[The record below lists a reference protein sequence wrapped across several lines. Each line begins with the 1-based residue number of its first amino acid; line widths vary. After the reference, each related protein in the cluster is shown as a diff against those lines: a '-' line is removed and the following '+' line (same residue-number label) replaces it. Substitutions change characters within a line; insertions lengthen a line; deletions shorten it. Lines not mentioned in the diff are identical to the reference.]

1 MKLSVSL
8 SDEQVADVDQ
18 YARSAG
24 LGSRSAVIQKAVRML
39 TDSTLDEEYA
49 EAWQEWEG
57 SEDAVAWESTIGDGL
72 VAHAQR

>member
-1 MKLSVSL
+1 
-8 SDEQVADVDQ
+8 
-18 YARSAG
+18 
-24 LGSRSAVIQKAVRML
+24 ML